1 MMNIVLIKTFFSIV
15 SWLMEREDRE
25 NIFLAEKWDFMNT
38 TKSGLWNVWK
48 QRFKA
53 ISLNAEN
60 KIFVFALIQA
70 HLLTPVMEVYNKNL
84 KNYFNKN
91 LSILFIICLFIIY
104 LAIYYLSNI
113 FI

>member
-1 MMNIVLIKTFFSIV
+1 MGFYEHNKVGTMKCLKAKIQSYFFI
-15 SWLMEREDRE
+15 M
-25 NIFLAEKWDFMNT
+25 
-38 TKSGLWNVWK
+38 
-48 QRFKA
+48 
-53 ISLNAEN
+53 NAEN

-70 HLLTPVMEVYNKNL
+70 HLLTPVMEVFNKNL